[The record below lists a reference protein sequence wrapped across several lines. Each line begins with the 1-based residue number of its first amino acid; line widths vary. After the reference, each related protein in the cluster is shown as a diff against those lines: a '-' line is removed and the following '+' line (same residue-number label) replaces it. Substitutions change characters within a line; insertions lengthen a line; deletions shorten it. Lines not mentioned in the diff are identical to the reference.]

1 MRRGLPRSH
10 STAVLPG
17 VQAPVPTK
25 RHLFALLL
33 LRIKHRHPTSQL
45 SRCHHLGGK
54 DSKANRSRPPGPQ
67 RQHWPAPGLWS
78 PGSNPLV
85 AGFLA
90 ACSEAEGWGGVPW
103 GTLFVETV
111 GGSGGGWATL
121 CCAPGL
127 SSYLTWDGRINQP
140 FKKQN
145 KTKNPAIQMPSVCSR
160 NCCCTQELKKINT
173 RESQPKQTRGQTA
186 WLRWT
191 CGRLTSVCASSPL

>member
-1 MRRGLPRSH
+1 MRRGLPRSD

-54 DSKANRSRPPGPQ
+54 DSKPNRSRPPGPQ

-78 PGSNPLV
+78 PGSQQGLPGHRVSVHAALPWSC
-85 AGFLA
+85 GCQSWPWA

-121 CCAPGL
+121 CCALGL

-145 KTKNPAIQMPSVCSR
+145 KKPQKPSNPNA
-160 NCCCTQELKKINT
+160 
-173 RESQPKQTRGQTA
+173 
-186 WLRWT
+186 
-191 CGRLTSVCASSPL
+191 